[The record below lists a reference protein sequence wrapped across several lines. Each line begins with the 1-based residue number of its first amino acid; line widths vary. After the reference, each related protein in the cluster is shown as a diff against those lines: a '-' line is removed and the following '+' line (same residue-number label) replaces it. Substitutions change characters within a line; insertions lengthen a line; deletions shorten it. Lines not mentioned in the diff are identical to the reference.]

1 MKGGDHMASLEPDEL
16 KSLIS
21 GIRLIEKALGQ
32 KQKIIRPSEIPCTK
46 KVGKGEKMLAL
57 KKQKITRC
65 VLVLITCSSK
75 THHARLFWIRSV

>member
-46 KVGKGEKMLAL
+46 KVGKVRKNVSTEETKDNEMCFCTDNM
-57 KKQKITRC
+57 Q
-65 VLVLITCSSK
+65 
-75 THHARLFWIRSV
+75 F